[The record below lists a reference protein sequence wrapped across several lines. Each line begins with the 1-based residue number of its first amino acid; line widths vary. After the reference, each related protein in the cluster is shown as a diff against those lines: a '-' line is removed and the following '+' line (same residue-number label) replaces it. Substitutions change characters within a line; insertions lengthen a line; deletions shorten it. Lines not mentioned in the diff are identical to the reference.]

1 MSVVIAVHNHKGGVG
16 KTTLTMI
23 LASVFAYDHGQRVL
37 VLDGDTTQT
46 SIFNK
51 RQKELQD
58 YQLAL
63 EMYKDESQRGEIP
76 SYLFNRIESN
86 LSKNIGLDD
95 LFKIQTIAPEKMAR
109 VAFEKLDYDFVFID
123 MGAKL
128 EEEYEQIMSKVDL
141 LLIPFGHLNLE
152 LDASSDYVVAI
163 SNALRRGKLSSKL
176 VVRPFWNRIKLYT
189 NPLCNEVEDFLKSD
203 MDGLNIEFLK
213 SRLFAAEAGFGE
225 RKLTNTYSSPM
236 AALDE
241 KDKLML
247 VNPGTTKEAN
257 KEREYIVRLLAFINE
272 VIDLANAIMETKEA
286 Q

>member
-1 MSVVIAVHNHKGGVG
+1 MPVVIAVHNNKGGVG

-37 VLDGDTTQT
+37 VLDGDSTQT

-51 RQKELQD
+51 RQKELED
-58 YQLAL
+58 YLLAV
-63 EMYKDESQRGEIP
+63 EMYKDERQRGSIP
-76 SYLFNRIESN
+76 SYLLNRLESN
-86 LSKNIGLDD
+86 LSKNIGPGD
-95 LFKIQTIAPEKMAR
+95 LFKIQTIPPEKMAR
-109 VAFEKLDYDFVFID
+109 VAFGKLDYDFVFID
-123 MGAKL
+123 MGAKM

-152 LDASSDYVVAI
+152 LDASSDYVIAI
-163 SNALRRGKLSSKL
+163 SNAIRNGKLSSNL

-189 NPLCNEVEDFLKSD
+189 NPLCNEVEAFLKPG
-203 MDGLNIEFLK
+203 MAGLNIEFLK

-247 VNPGTTKEAN
+247 VNQGTTKEAN
-257 KEREYIVRLLAFINE
+257 KEREYIVRLQGYINE
-272 VIDLANAIMETKEA
+272 VIDVANTILDTKETH
-286 Q
+286 